1 MRSVT
6 KIWVDGHVEKDQVF
20 TDYVTMVGWEKMVVE
35 TEIIRDQKVE
45 NLLRF
50 ISIDEVQEKE
60 KDLTRCWLIETIF
73 VISG

>member
-1 MRSVT
+1 
-6 KIWVDGHVEKDQVF
+6 
-20 TDYVTMVGWEKMVVE
+20 MVVE